1 MLRIDSLF
9 KYNSSQLTFF
19 HQSLLKTLLLSA
31 LAFLLFLFIF
41 SQDIFAAQIRLA
53 WDQNTESDLAG
64 YKVYYGT
71 TSGTYGTPIDAGN
84 VTTYTMTGLTL
95 GQTYFVTV
103 TAYDTSPNESGYSN
117 EVSGPATDGT
127 LTFTVTTNPSG
138 KQVVVDS
145 ITYTAPQTF
154 SWAAGSSH
162 TLSVSSPQS
171 ETTGTR
177 YAFSSWS
184 DGGAQSHTITAP
196 SSSTTY
202 TVNFTTQYSLTTAAS
217 PSGGGTVTPSG
228 TNWYSSG
235 QSVSVSATA
244 SSGYNFTGWSGDLS
258 GSTNPTSVT
267 MSGPKSITAT
277 FVAVVAVGSLSVT
290 PSTSLTSSGNQGG
303 PFSPSSQTYTLQN
316 TGGASINWTASKGQS
331 WVTLSAASGTLAAG
345 VTTTVTVSINSNANS
360 LSTGSYSDT
369 VTFTNA
375 TNGNGNTSR
384 SVTLTVST
392 AAQTHT
398 VTTNPSG
405 QQVVVDGTTYT
416 APQTFS
422 WAAGSSHTLSVSSPQ
437 SETTGTRYAF
447 SSWSDGGARSH
458 TITAPS
464 SSTTYTANFT
474 TQYSLTTAANPSGG
488 GTVTPSGTNRYNS
501 GQSVSVSA
509 TASSGYNFTGWS
521 GDLSG
526 STNPSSLTMNAPKNV
541 TAQFAAVSE
550 TISTPA
556 ISSRTT
562 SGNVE
567 TSYTYI
573 ASGASSNLGHSLEY
587 QFDWKGNG
595 TDLSFWGAAN
605 QQKIWTTAG
614 TYSVRVRARCSTHT
628 SVISNWSSSLSL
640 QVTIQGVYQISCS
653 DSGIQCLERTDGGS
667 DSNNLVNGKPKVDV
681 EYDFQITVQDAGG
694 TPQYVKLFTTQ
705 RNNPAAGDFYDYDV
719 TCSGNYPTG
728 ASCTHRTMLGP
739 AAVHKFYFQVKMSN
753 GSVIT
758 YPSSEYIT
766 GPEIQLLNGNNL
778 VGIPRNIAS
787 AQLDGQEAFGTS
799 RVYRW
804 NPTENLYTIVETSDP
819 VKPGE
824 GYSLYKQND
833 TLLEMANDIDVQDLE
848 YSYPLKSGL
857 NLVSNPYPGNVRLS
871 DAKIQKG
878 TGTPVSWQEAVA
890 RGWIVDALYYYN
902 GKDWGNT
909 YSYLTSENGGVL
921 VPWLGYW
928 VDLDATDDLYYLVI
942 PKP

>member
-1 MLRIDSLF
+1 VLRIDSLF

-53 WDQNTESDLAG
+53 WDPNTESDLAG

-84 VTTYTMTGLTL
+84 VNTYTMTGLTL

-138 KQVVVDS
+138 KRVVVDS

-184 DGGAQSHTITAP
+184 HGGAQSHTITAP

-202 TVNFTTQYSLTTAAS
+202 TANFTTQYSLTTAVS
-217 PSGGGTVTPSG
+217 PSGSGTVTPSG
-228 TNWYSSG
+228 TNWYNSG

-258 GSTNPTSVT
+258 GSTNPTS
-267 MSGPKSITAT
+267 
-277 FVAVVAVGSLSVT
+277 
-290 PSTSLTSSGNQGG
+290 
-303 PFSPSSQTYTLQN
+303 
-316 TGGASINWTASKGQS
+316 
-331 WVTLSAASGTLAAG
+331 
-345 VTTTVTVSINSNANS
+345 
-360 LSTGSYSDT
+360 
-369 VTFTNA
+369 
-375 TNGNGNTSR
+375 
-384 SVTLTVST
+384 
-392 AAQTHT
+392 
-398 VTTNPSG
+398 
-405 QQVVVDGTTYT
+405 
-416 APQTFS
+416 
-422 WAAGSSHTLSVSSPQ
+422 
-437 SETTGTRYAF
+437 
-447 SSWSDGGARSH
+447 
-458 TITAPS
+458 
-464 SSTTYTANFT
+464 
-474 TQYSLTTAANPSGG
+474 
-488 GTVTPSGTNRYNS
+488 
-501 GQSVSVSA
+501 
-509 TASSGYNFTGWS
+509 
-521 GDLSG
+521 
-526 STNPSSLTMNAPKNV
+526 LTMNGVKSV
-541 TAQFAAVSE
+541 TSQFTAISDQFTAISE

-556 ISSRTT
+556 IPTGTT

-567 TSYTYI
+567 TSYAYI
-573 ASGASSNLGHSLEY
+573 ASGATSNLGHSLEY
-587 QFDWKGNG
+587 QFDWKGDG

-605 QQKIWTTAG
+605 QQKVWTSAG
-614 TYSVRVRARCSTHT
+614 TYSVRVRARCSIHT
-628 SVISNWSSSLSL
+628 SVVSSWSSSL

-653 DSGIQCLERTDGGS
+653 DSGIQCLERADGGS

-681 EYDFQITVQDAGG
+681 EYNFQITVWDAGG
-694 TPQYVKLFTTQ
+694 TPQYVKLSTTQ
-705 RNNPAAGDFYDYDV
+705 RNNPAAADFYDYDM

-728 ASCTHRTMLGP
+728 ASCTYRTMLGP

-833 TLLEMANDIDVQDLE
+833 TLLEMANDIDLKDLE
-848 YSYPLKSGL
+848 HSYPLKSGL
-857 NLVSNPYPGNVRLS
+857 NLVSNFYPGNVRIS

-928 VDLDATDDLYYLVI
+928 MDLDATDDLYYLVI